1 MRRASARLLP
11 FSSTRLRNVNGSFG
25 SNNMSDAL
33 FLLAFI
39 CAIGFHTLTWRRL
52 IKAMPSLTSSQAEAS
67 FLGLLANLVALVFPF
82 VYGFSSY
89 FTLSLQQAVRWEHV
103 LVGCWVLCAV
113 SLVISV
119 LGPKQVRFPLLAS
132 SLAVGVFWTMV
143 PIGIL

>member
-1 MRRASARLLP
+1 MMDAGALAPTSI
-11 FSSTRLRNVNGSFG
+11 
-25 SNNMSDAL
+25 SDAI
-33 FLLAFI
+33 FLLVFI
-39 CAIGFHTLTWRRL
+39 CAIAFHALAWRRL
-52 IKAMPSLTSSQAEAS
+52 IKAMPSLTSSQTETS

-119 LGPKQVRFPLLAS
+119 LGPKQVRFPLLTS